1 MLEHQQD
8 SDEETRMIL
17 LKNQIITSIL
27 MPVLSTPNNGGL
39 LLCPII
45 FEHGREFM
53 AKLSCNSVR

>member
-1 MLEHQQD
+1 
-8 SDEETRMIL
+8 
-17 LKNQIITSIL
+17 